1 MMFVKKFKRKCSVR
15 GCKNTENVY
24 VISKRREMSN
34 TIALCRDCMKEA
46 LAVTENYVEQPKVK
60 KEDRPLF
67 PHPELKVT
75 LSSVADEEP
84 ELNEVIVE
92 ESNVT
97 EENPISVAEDTVTL
111 PKEEEKKQT
120 IIAQKPKTTTSNS
133 NKQNN
138 TKRK

>member
-1 MMFVKKFKRKCSVR
+1 MFAKKFKKKCSVR
-15 GCKNTENVY
+15 GCKNTDNVF

-34 TIALCRDCMKEA
+34 TIALCRECMKEA
-46 LAVTENYVEQPKVK
+46 LAVTENYVEPEKVK
-60 KEDRPLF
+60 FVDKPLF

-92 ESNVT
+92 SNVT

-111 PKEEEKKQT
+111 QKEEEKT
-120 IIAQKPKTTTSNS
+120 ATKPKSTTNNS
-133 NKQNN
+133 NTKKSNN